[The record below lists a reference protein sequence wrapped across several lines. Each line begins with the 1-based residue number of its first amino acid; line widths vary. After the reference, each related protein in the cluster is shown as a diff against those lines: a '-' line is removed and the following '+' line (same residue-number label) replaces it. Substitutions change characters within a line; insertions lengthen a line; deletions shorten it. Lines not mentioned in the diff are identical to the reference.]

1 MNIKSLIS
9 IHDPVK
15 KIKKNAAFWFLL
27 CISTYLNIESKLPAK
42 FFLDSAEF
50 L

>member
-1 MNIKSLIS
+1 MNTKSLIS
-9 IHDPVK
+9 IHNPVK
-15 KIKKNAAFWFLL
+15 KKKNAAFWFL

-42 FFLDSAEF
+42 FFLDSVEF